1 MNDQKTSEQII
12 IYPTDTVWGIGG
24 SIFHEE
30 AYNQIAHIKKTRF
43 DKPLSIMFPNVK
55 LVMEYFNLPL
65 FMNEKWLSD
74 YFSLESTLGLKTNRL
89 KKQLPEWLVNKSE
102 YLSIRCLENEVTKK
116 VYDLVSTPFFTTS
129 LNLTGNP
136 PIVSQKEALEF
147 KNQYAPDATI
157 ISAQK
162 ELLSGESST
171 IIFFDETSFRLI
183 RKGNHLS
190 SLEKLIAKEKFVLNS

>member
-1 MNDQKTSEQII
+1 MNEQTIPELI
-12 IYPTDTVWGIGG
+12 VIYPTDTVWGIGG

-30 AYNQIAHIKKTRF
+30 AYNKIAQIKKTRF

-65 FMNEKWLSD
+65 FMNEKWLRD

-116 VYDLVSTPFFTTS
+116 VYDLVKNPFFTTS
-129 LNLTGNP
+129 LNITGHA
-136 PIVSQKEALEF
+136 PIVSQKEALGF
-147 KNQYAPDATI
+147 KNQYAEKATF
-157 ISAQK
+157 ISTQK

-190 SLEKLIAKEKFVLNS
+190 DLEKLITREQFVLNS

>member
-1 MNDQKTSEQII
+1 MNDQTKHELIV

-24 SIFHEE
+24 SIFHEM
-30 AYNQIAHIKKTRF
+30 AYKKIAEIKKTRF

-65 FMNEKWLSD
+65 FMNEKWLNS
-74 YFSLESTLGLKTNRL
+74 YFSLESTLGLKTSRL
-89 KKQLPEWLVNKSE
+89 QKELPEWLVNKSE

-116 VYDLVSTPFFTTS
+116 VYEQVKAPFFTTS
-129 LNLTGNP
+129 LNLTGQD
-136 PIVSQKEALEF
+136 PIVAREKAFEF
-147 KNQYAPDATI
+147 KDQYAKDASI
-157 ISAQK
+157 ISDHQ

-171 IIFFDETSFRLI
+171 IIFFDETNFKLI

-190 SLEKLIAKEKFVLNS
+190 DLEKLIQKEHYTLIF